1 MPLKRHLETLAKH
14 VKAGN
19 MESAKR
25 QAETLL
31 RMYSRKTDQ
40 DKIRAALAA

>member
-1 MPLKRHLETLAKH
+1 MPLKRHLETLEKH

-19 MESAKR
+19 LESAKR

-31 RMYSRKTDQ
+31 RMYSRKADQ
-40 DKIRAALAA
+40 DKIMATLAA